1 MNNIMG
7 MSTVLSVLYVKDLK
21 WEYSAEILVSMV
33 ICAVTGS
40 FAFIRTTYPLW
51 TSIVAFLFY
60 PIALVLLYFFQ
71 YV

>member
-7 MSTVLSVLYVKDLK
+7 MSTVLTVLYAKDLR
-21 WEYSAEILVSMV
+21 WEYSAEVLVSMV

-51 TSIVAFLFY
+51 TCIVAFLFY
-60 PIALVLLYFFQ
+60 PIALVLLYIYQ
-71 YV
+71 